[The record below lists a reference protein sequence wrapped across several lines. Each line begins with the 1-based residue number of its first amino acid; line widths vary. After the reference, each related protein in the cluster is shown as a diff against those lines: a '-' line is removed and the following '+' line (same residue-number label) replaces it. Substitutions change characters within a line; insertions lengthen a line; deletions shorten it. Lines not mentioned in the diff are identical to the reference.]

1 MVVSR
6 ISFYAKRSFAADT
19 DGIGDASMT
28 AAETAWSSSNPA
40 GASQV
45 TTRKARQTCL
55 ARLRLFQRLS
65 RNWIA

>member
-45 TTRKARQTCL
+45 TKQEKPGKL
-55 ARLRLFQRLS
+55 A
-65 RNWIA
+65 